1 MTKTIIFKK
10 FAGEVDL
17 MRSLLTIQLPLNGSN
32 LIIPYTYKF
41 KVLLTKGLYVA
52 RSADMYGRQS
62 VNISDIISLVVR
74 TLVQC
79 ARGPGFE
86 SHLILDLLLPDILR
100 YIDVCFS
107 HFK

>member
-1 MTKTIIFKK
+1 MTKSIIFKK

-17 MRSLLTIQLPLNGSN
+17 MRILLTIQPPYGSN

-41 KVLLTKGLYVA
+41 KVLLTKGLYVV

-74 TLVQC
+74 MLAQC

-86 SHLILDLLLPDILR
+86 SHLILDLLSPDI
-100 YIDVCFS
+100 
-107 HFK
+107 